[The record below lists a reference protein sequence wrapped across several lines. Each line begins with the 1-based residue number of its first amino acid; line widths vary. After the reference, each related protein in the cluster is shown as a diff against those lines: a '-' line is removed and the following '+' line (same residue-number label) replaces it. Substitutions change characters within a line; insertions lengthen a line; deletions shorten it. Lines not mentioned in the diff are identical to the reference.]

1 MISLAVVGTE
11 GSGKTVLTTVLAKR
25 YSIHKPGS
33 PFFEA
38 LSKKTL
44 DYVENGWQALNNGEW
59 PESTALGE
67 LPQLQ
72 WKVHFGEDLCCE
84 LKMSDTAGQD
94 LRELF
99 GTERVRDYNTL
110 PKPLKDLTDVVM
122 GADILVVLLNLKDF
136 LGDADPGRQNETIW
150 TTKYL
155 LDCIQKSRSQIPP
168 QIAIVLT
175 QIDQYGGILKN
186 HPNLAAVIEA
196 KLPMLYVAHFT
207 NGSVTPFGIAS
218 VATTEVSV
226 NSDQAIGR
234 VPSRPITSI
243 GLDELMNWIC
253 TAAESIANRPDPPPD
268 PQTEVT
274 PESQVPF
281 GYGVFW
287 IAVAII
293 LTAWWLLTSQGKT
306 EPKPL
311 PIDFNKLLKQ
321 VK

>member
-1 MISLAVVGTE
+1 MISLAIVGTE
-11 GSGKTVLTTVLAKR
+11 GSGKTVLATVLAKR

-38 LSKKTL
+38 LTKKTL
-44 DYVENGWQALNNGEW
+44 DYVENGWQTLNNGEW
-59 PESTALGE
+59 PQSTALGE

-72 WKVHFGEDLCCE
+72 WRVHFGENLCCE

-136 LGDADPGRQNETIW
+136 LGDADPRRQNETIW

-186 HPNLAAVIEA
+186 HATLAAVIEA

-234 VPSRPITSI
+234 VPSCPITSL

-253 TAAESIANRPDPPPD
+253 TAASSIANRPAPQPP

-274 PESQVPF
+274 PDSPQLS
-281 GYGVFW
+281 GCAVFW
-287 IAVAII
+287 FVFAIF
-293 LTAWWLLTSQGKT
+293 LTAWWFVSSSAKT
-306 EPKPL
+306 QPKPP
-311 PIDFNKLLKQ
+311 PIDFNKLLKE